1 VAMTAVR
8 VAISSA
14 ASAGLIYFIPGT
26 WSVVHMNRLSA
37 LFEGGVVG
45 VTTFGL
51 FGSFLAALWLF
62 AGKPPGA
69 EKRAIQILLERVP
82 SLRLRSFRLR

>member
-1 VAMTAVR
+1 
-8 VAISSA
+8 
-14 ASAGLIYFIPGT
+14 
-26 WSVVHMNRLSA
+26 VHMNRLSA